1 MKSWSIDKE
10 TGALVDHDTHL
21 QPPDSDELPPVFNAE
36 GDMGQIDECEEH
48 PDDCDCYGCDVN
60 CDHLVEE
67 TVAAIQELGKKY
79 DSGKLDWTLLPFS
92 SLEGAVRVLMFGA
105 EKYDRENWKLV
116 KNGRQRYT
124 AACLRHLLKHMD
136 GEEFDPETGLRHTA
150 HAMVNLLFIE
160 WLRKEGK

>member
-105 EKYDRENWKLV
+105 EKYGRFNWELVEN
-116 KNGRQRYT
+116 GEQRYT
-124 AACLRHLLKHMD
+124 AALLRHLFSYIS
-136 GEEFDPETGLRHTA
+136 GEKTDPETGMCHMSHVLVNAIFVEALR
-150 HAMVNLLFIE
+150 
-160 WLRKEGK
+160 RKK

>member
-10 TGALVDHDTHL
+10 TGMLQDHDTHL
-21 QPPDSDELPPVFNAE
+21 RPPYSDEPPPVFGPN
-36 GDMGQIDECEEH
+36 
-48 PDDCDCYGCDVN
+48 
-60 CDHLVEE
+60 EE
-67 TVAAIQELGKKY
+67 TLAAIQELGKKY
-79 DSGKLDWTLLPFS
+79 DSGKIDWTLLPFS
-92 SLEGAVRVLMFGA
+92 SLEDAVRVLMFGA

>member
-1 MKSWSIDKE
+1 MKSWSIDKD
-10 TGALVDHDTHL
+10 TGTVNAHDTHL
-21 QPPDSDELPPVFNAE
+21 QPPDSDELPPVFSPNA
-36 GDMGQIDECEEH
+36 
-48 PDDCDCYGCDVN
+48 
-60 CDHLVEE
+60 E
-67 TVAAIQELGKKY
+67 TVAAMQELGRKY
-79 DSGKLDWTLLPFS
+79 DSGKIDWTLLPFS

-105 EKYDRENWKLV
+105 EKYERENWKLV

-160 WLRKEGK
+160 WLRREEKK

>member
-10 TGALVDHDTHL
+10 TGALVDHDTHKEEL
-21 QPPDSDELPPVFNAE
+21 VDANFEPAGLTPPDSEDPPWVIYEEQFKKAE
-36 GDMGQIDECEEH
+36 EGR
-48 PDDCDCYGCDVN
+48 
-60 CDHLVEE
+60 
-67 TVAAIQELGKKY
+67 KY

-105 EKYDRENWKLV
+105 GKYERENWKLV

>member
-1 MKSWSIDKE
+1 MHSFTYNQATGSVDAHDRHAPHVEEDPAIIGEAVYFAENTCPCPHEPNDE
-10 TGALVDHDTHL
+10 TIEAMLEF
-21 QPPDSDELPPVFNAE
+21 QPPDSEELPPLFPV
-36 GDMGQIDECEEH
+36 
-48 PDDCDCYGCDVN
+48 
-60 CDHLVEE
+60 
-67 TVAAIQELGKKY
+67 GKKF

-92 SLEGAVRVLMFGA
+92 SLEGAVKVLMFGA

-116 KNGRQRYT
+116 KNGTQRYT

-160 WLRKEGK
+160 WLRANGGK